1 MFLFLK
7 RRIAA
12 DAPIDERT
20 AYRDPDA
27 KPMAC
32 YFDSELT
39 DFDWAI
45 KQNEK
50 RRAREAKRHEEEAKK
65 RQAA

>member
-1 MFLFLK
+1 
-7 RRIAA
+7 
-12 DAPIDERT
+12 
-20 AYRDPDA
+20 
-27 KPMAC
+27 MAC

-39 DFDWAI
+39 DFDWPI

-50 RRAREAKRHEEEAKK
+50 RRAREAKRREEEAKK